1 MFQKKTYAVFL
12 VLLLMLFT
20 AACSGSK
27 TSAEKKSSETEKSAD
42 IAQVKIKDVSYTLPS
57 QYDKSTSD
65 DQLVLKVNV
74 AVKNTGKEPLNVDHM
89 DFTLY
94 QGDTKMSDTDPE
106 DYNEKLQGSTINTDK
121 SVEGNLFF
129 VVDKGEKYELNYTPE
144 SYGDKKPKS
153 VTFNIDGKDKKILAT
168 ADQLQD
174 SAKALSA
181 YIDVLLFGK
190 DNKDFEKTTGANK
203 NEIVNDFNESA
214 KDGYLSASGLS
225 STYADSKALDNIVNG
240 IKAGL
245 SKNSSIQAKTTSISK
260 DEAIVEATI
269 KPVDASSLSDRIE
282 DRMKDYYSKNSGAS
296 YEDAV
301 KYALQV
307 YPEEFKKLG
316 PASSEKT
323 VEVKMKKNDIDQWQ
337 LDMDDYRA
345 AELVEAFIKE

>member
-1 MFQKKTYAVFL
+1 MFQKKTYTVFL
-12 VLLLMLFT
+12 ILLLMMFT

-27 TSAEKKSSETEKSAD
+27 TSAEKNNSETEKSSD

-57 QYDKSTSD
+57 KYDKSTTD

-74 AVKNTGKEPLNVDHM
+74 AVKNTGKEPLNVDNM
-89 DFTLY
+89 NFTLY
-94 QGDTKMSDTDPE
+94 QGDTKMSETAPE
-106 DYNEKLQGSTINTDK
+106 DYNEKLRSSTISTDK
-121 SVEGNLFF
+121 SVEGSLFY
-129 VVDKGEKYELNYTPE
+129 VVDKGKKYELNYTPE
-144 SYGDKKPKS
+144 YYGDKKAKS
-153 VTFNIDGKDKKILAT
+153 ITFNIDGKDKKLLAT
-168 ADQLQD
+168 ADQLQN

-181 YIDVLLFGK
+181 YVDILLFGK
-190 DNKDFEKTTGANK
+190 DNADFEKITGDNK
-203 NEIVNDFNESA
+203 NEMVNNFNKSA

-225 STYADSKALDNIVNG
+225 STYADSKAIDNIVNG
-240 IKAGL
+240 IKEGL

-282 DRMKDYYSKNSGAS
+282 DRVKDYYSKNAGAS

-316 PASSEKT
+316 PASSEET
-323 VEVKMKKNDIDQWQ
+323 VEVKMKKNNIDQWK

-345 AELVEAFIKE
+345 AKLVKAFIKE